1 MTIEYLDAKRV
12 QGVGA
17 TGTTGW
23 TESGSEYTLTGNQI
37 DFALKR
43 DGNFQTCYYDL
54 GANAVSDTW
63 VLRMHVHFTTNS
75 SSDSYTKVSFWGL
88 SSTNGNFSAT
98 QDTAGMV
105 INWSNN
111 ASEKRYYIS
120 EGNDTD
126 AEGTSKTVLDTNW
139 TSSDNYTLWPS

>member
-88 SSTNGNFSAT
+88 
-98 QDTAGMV
+98 
-105 INWSNN
+105 
-111 ASEKRYYIS
+111 
-120 EGNDTD
+120 
-126 AEGTSKTVLDTNW
+126 
-139 TSSDNYTLWPS
+139 